1 MAKYRIRG
9 LDCANCALTIEK
21 ALNREAG
28 LENARVNFAAATV
41 EFDGAYEAEARAVIS
56 SIEPGAAVSAAD
68 NEALPDPDAEADAL
82 GAGAL
87 VRIAVAGALFAVGTA
102 FHDALHATPLS
113 VAEYAVLLPAYVLI
127 GFPVL
132 RSAFTSILR
141 GQVFN
146 EMFLMSV
153 ATVGAIAIHQ
163 IPEAVGVMLFYSL
176 GEYFQDRAVAK
187 SRRNISTLMDLR
199 PDSARLV
206 VNGRRE
212 TVPPASVAVGSLI
225 EILPGERIPLDGSV
239 AEGESFIDTSS
250 LTGES
255 VPRRVVPGDPVLS
268 GCVNDEGKIIVRTEK
283 TFAQSAASR
292 ILELVEDAAGR
303 KAPTERFI
311 SRFAAVYTPAVVIG
325 AALIA
330 FVPPLLVPGASLAD
344 WAYRALILLVISC
357 PCALVI
363 SVPLGYFGG
372 IGGAARHKI
381 LIKGANYLDSLARA
395 DTVVFDKTG
404 TLTEGVFAVNE
415 TVTRNG
421 FTEDG
426 LLAWAAAAESHS
438 SHPIARS
445 IREAYRASRESNT
458 LRSAESTAESV
469 AEIKG
474 HGVMA
479 RVEGRAVLVGNDR
492 FLHRED
498 IAHGDCDVPGTVT
511 YIAVDGTYAGYLVIS
526 DRVKANAAAT
536 VADLKS
542 LSVRRT
548 VMLTGDDRGAAEKVA
563 EETGIDGAYAE
574 LLPADKVER
583 LEELLSAAP
592 KGKTTVFVGD
602 GMNDAPVL
610 VRADVGI
617 AMGGLGSDA
626 AIEAADAV
634 IMDDDISRVPHA
646 IRIARFTRRVVVQNI
661 VLAMAVKGAFIALGS
676 FGVANMWEAVI
687 ADVGVALLAVL
698 NSLRTV
704 RVK

>member
-1 MAKYRIRG
+1 MAKYRIQG
-9 LDCANCALTIEK
+9 LDCANCALKIEK

-28 LENARVNFAAATV
+28 LENARVNFAAATI
-41 EFDGAYEAEARAVIS
+41 EFDGAYEDEALAVIS
-56 SIEPGAAVSAAD
+56 RIEPGAAVSGAEND
-68 NEALPDPDAEADAL
+68 TLPDAEADAL

-113 VAEYAVLLPAYVLI
+113 VAEYAVLLPAYALI

-132 RSAFTSILR
+132 RSAFTGILR

-153 ATVGAIAIHQ
+153 ATAGAIAIHQ

-206 VNGRRE
+206 VDGRRE

-239 AEGESFIDTSS
+239 TEGESYIDTSS

-311 SRFAAVYTPAVVIG
+311 SRFAAVYTPVVVIG

-330 FVPPLLVPGASLAD
+330 FVPPLLVPGASFAD

-381 LIKGANYLDSLARA
+381 LIKGANYLDSLARSN
-395 DTVVFDKTG
+395 TVVFDKTG
-404 TLTEGVFAVNE
+404 TLTEGVFAVNRV
-415 TVTRNG
+415 VTRNG
-421 FTEDG
+421 YTEDE
-426 LLAWAAAAESHS
+426 LLSWAAAAESHS

-445 IREAYRASRESNT
+445 IREACQA
-458 LRSAESTAESV
+458 AAPTAESV

-479 RVEGRAVLVGNDR
+479 RVEGHDVLIGNDR
-492 FLHRED
+492 LLHREN

-511 YIAVDGTYAGYLVIS
+511 YIAVDGTYAGYLVVS

-536 VADLKS
+536 VAELKA
-542 LSVRRT
+542 LGVRRT
-548 VMLTGDDRGAAEKVA
+548 VMLTGDDRAAAAKA
-563 EETGIDGAYAE
+563 AADTGIDAVYAE

-634 IMDDDISRVPHA
+634 IMDDDIARVPHA

-676 FGVANMWEAVI
+676 FGAANMWEAVI